1 MRPRT
6 SAAVSFCWVPSL
18 MQRAIYVRPVGIFP
32 APTGSGDEHAWSGLP
47 LAGQPLRFAA
57 IEIIER
63 EGARIA
69 RRLASVGDAF
79 ERDWGRYT
87 LQASGLMEAITAPR
101 ARLAGLSLEAP
112 RIMGIVNVTP
122 DSFSDGGQL
131 TSVQAAVDHALR
143 LADEGADIIDIG
155 GESTRPGAGYVPVA
169 DELARVMSP
178 CRDLKKS

>member
-6 SAAVSFCWVPSL
+6 SAAVSFCWVPFL

-32 APTGSGDEHAWSGLP
+32 APLGDDREEAWSGLP
-47 LAGQPLRFAA
+47 LGGQPLRYAA

-63 EGARIA
+63 EGARVA

-87 LQASGLMEAITAPR
+87 LQASELMEAITAPR

-122 DSFSDGGQL
+122 DSFSDGGRL
-131 TSVQAAVDHALR
+131 SSVHAAVDHALP
-143 LADEGADIIDIG
+143 LA
-155 GESTRPGAGYVPVA
+155 GERA
-169 DELARVMSP
+169 
-178 CRDLKKS
+178 